1 MKQEY
6 KEVLEKRGFDYTE
19 CMCVIYDED
28 CFFYIKNEK
37 ELKQFIDDQRENIE
51 VEEWKSRM
59 QRNKS
64 KRSWQT

>member
-51 VEEWKSRM
+51 VEE
-59 QRNKS
+59 
-64 KRSWQT
+64 